1 MDGKEIQK
9 KLNQSTTDVL
19 RVGNYMKMF
28 DRILLYNIAVNSM
41 PPEALQETLNIWEKV
56 IKRGI
61 NEESSSRNKFL
72 ESSRQGRKAKYR
84 NEPDGEDLM
93 LTLLEQYEIAKEVIQ
108 SNLKR
113 TIEDEDT
120 EEDYRDEDEDY
131 EI

>member
-1 MDGKEIQK
+1 MGSREIQK
-9 KLNQSTTDVL
+9 KLNKSTTDVM

-61 NEESSSRNKFL
+61 NEESASRSEFL

-84 NEPDGEDLM
+84 SEPDGEDL
-93 LTLLEQYEIAKEVIQ
+93 LLNLLEQYEIAKEVIQ
-108 SNLKR
+108 SNLKKPFE
-113 TIEDEDT
+113 TDDDDE
-120 EEDYRDEDEDY
+120 EEDYDEDY
-131 EI
+131 EED

>member
-1 MDGKEIQK
+1 M
-9 KLNQSTTDVL
+9 

-61 NEESSSRNKFL
+61 NEESASRSEFL

-84 NEPDGEDLM
+84 SEPDGEDL
-93 LTLLEQYEIAKEVIQ
+93 LLNLLEQYEIAKEVIQ
-108 SNLKR
+108 SNLKKPFE
-113 TIEDEDT
+113 TDDDDE
-120 EEDYRDEDEDY
+120 EEDYDEDY
-131 EI
+131 EED

>member
-1 MDGKEIQK
+1 MDSKDIQK
-9 KLNQSTTDVL
+9 KLNSSTTDIM

-61 NEESSSRNKFL
+61 NEESANRNKFL

-93 LTLLEQYEIAKEVIQ
+93 LNLLEQYEIAREVIQ
-108 SNLKR
+108 SNLKKPF
-113 TIEDEDT
+113 D
-120 EEDYRDEDEDY
+120 EEDDFEEYDESEDGY
-131 EI
+131 ED